1 MACRSASAAAR
12 HSNTSEDLSMSIR
25 RSLAAS
31 AALAALSST
40 AFAQSSVSL
49 YGLVDLSIGRTQA
62 PGSVATKGVDSGK
75 MTTSFWGVRGT
86 EDMGGGLKAVYT
98 IESFMRNDTG
108 EAGRFGGDTFW
119 ARNSFVGLEGSFGT
133 VTLGRNTTTLFVQT
147 LIFNA
152 LGDSFGFS
160 PSIRHYFTSGTV
172 TGDTGWADSIRYAL
186 PRFGGLSAT
195 VMAAAGEGNGG
206 RNWSGSA
213 LYFSG
218 AFGAGFAYQTVKK
231 GATVQDTTA
240 WQLAASYDLKSVK
253 LFGQYGSVD
262 NKTTTR
268 DYDIL
273 GIGATVPAG
282 ASGLF
287 RAQWGQIKPDVGAKR
302 TTLSVGYT
310 HNLSKRTE
318 LYGVFMNDKL
328 SGTGSGNNYSVGVRH
343 RF

>member
-1 MACRSASAAAR
+1 MSLRNALLAGLTLATVSASA
-12 HSNTSEDLSMSIR
+12 S
-25 RSLAAS
+25 
-31 AALAALSST
+31 
-40 AFAQSSVSL
+40 AQSNVNL
-49 YGLVDLSIGRTQA
+49 YGLVDLSISRTQA
-62 PGSVATKGVDSGK
+62 PGGAALKGVESGK
-75 MTTSFWGVRGT
+75 MTTSFWGVRGS
-86 EDMGGGLKAVYT
+86 EDLGGGLKAVFT

-108 EAGRFGGDTFW
+108 EAGRFGGDAFW
-119 ARNSFVGLEGSFGT
+119 ARNAFVGLEGGFGT

-172 TGDTGWADSIRYAL
+172 TGDTGWADSVRYAL
-186 PRFGGLSAT
+186 PKMGGLSAT

-206 RNWSGSA
+206 RNTSASA

-218 AFGAGFAYQTVKK
+218 AFGAGLAWQTVKK
-231 GATVQDTTA
+231 GSTVQDTNA

-253 LFGQYGSVD
+253 LFGQFGSVD
-262 NKTTTR
+262 NKNTGR

-273 GIGATVPAG
+273 GFGATVPVAAG
-282 ASGLF
+282 SGLV
-287 RAQWGQIKPDVGAKR
+287 RAQFGQVKPDVGAKR
-302 TTLSVGYT
+302 STWTVGYS

-318 LYGVFMNDKL
+318 VYGAYMSDKL

>member
-1 MACRSASAAAR
+1 MSLRNALLAGLTLATVSASA
-12 HSNTSEDLSMSIR
+12 S
-25 RSLAAS
+25 
-31 AALAALSST
+31 
-40 AFAQSSVSL
+40 AQSNVNL
-49 YGLVDLSIGRTQA
+49 YGLVDLSISRTQA
-62 PGSVATKGVDSGK
+62 PGGAALKGVESGK
-75 MTTSFWGVRGT
+75 MTTSFWGVRGR
-86 EDMGGGLKAVYT
+86 EDLGGGLKAVFT

-108 EAGRFGGDTFW
+108 EAGRFGGDAFW
-119 ARNSFVGLEGSFGT
+119 ARNAFVGLEGGFGT

-172 TGDTGWADSIRYAL
+172 TGDTGWADSVRYAL
-186 PRFGGLSAT
+186 PKMGGLSAT

-206 RNWSGSA
+206 RNASASA

-218 AFGAGFAYQTVKK
+218 AFGAGLAWQTVKK
-231 GATVQDTTA
+231 GSTVQDTNA

-253 LFGQYGSVD
+253 LFGQFGSVD
-262 NKTTTR
+262 NKNTGR

-273 GIGATVPAG
+273 GFGATVPVAAG
-282 ASGLF
+282 SGLV
-287 RAQWGQIKPDVGAKR
+287 RAQFGQVKPDVGAKR
-302 TTLSVGYT
+302 STWTVGYS

-318 LYGVFMNDKL
+318 VYGAYMSDKL

>member
-1 MACRSASAAAR
+1 MSFQRTLLAS
-12 HSNTSEDLSMSIR
+12 L
-25 RSLAAS
+25 
-31 AALAALSST
+31 ALAALSST
-40 AFAQSSVSL
+40 ASAQSTVNL
-49 YGLVDLSIGRTQA
+49 YGLLDLSIGRTQA
-62 PGSVATKGVDSGK
+62 PGGTATKGVESGK

-86 EDMGGGLKAVYT
+86 EDLGGGLKAVYT
-98 IESFMRNDTG
+98 IESFMRADTA
-108 EAGRFGGDTFW
+108 EAGRFTGDTFW
-119 ARNSFVGLEGSFGT
+119 ARNSFVGLEGGFGT

-152 LGDSFGFS
+152 MGDSFGFS

-172 TGDTGWADSIRYAL
+172 TGDTGWSDSVRYAL
-186 PRFGGLSAT
+186 PKLGGLSAT

-206 RNWSGSA
+206 RNASASA

-218 AFGAGFAYQTVKK
+218 AFGAGFAWQSVKK
-231 GATVQDTTA
+231 GATVQDSSS

-253 LFGQYGSVD
+253 LFGQYGNVD
-262 NKTTTR
+262 NKNTGR

-273 GIGATVPAG
+273 GLGATMPVAAG
-282 ASGLF
+282 SGTV
-287 RAQWGQIKPDVGAKR
+287 RAQWGQIKPDLGAKR
-302 TTLSVGYT
+302 TTLTLGYT

-318 LYGVFMNDKL
+318 VYGAFMNDKL

>member
-1 MACRSASAAAR
+1 MSLRNALLAGLALATVSASV
-12 HSNTSEDLSMSIR
+12 S
-25 RSLAAS
+25 
-31 AALAALSST
+31 
-40 AFAQSSVSL
+40 AQSNVNL
-49 YGLVDLSIGRTQA
+49 YGLVDLSISRTQA
-62 PGSVATKGVDSGK
+62 PGGAALKGVESGK
-75 MTTSFWGVRGT
+75 MTTSFWGVRGS
-86 EDMGGGLKAVYT
+86 EDLGGGLKAVFT

-119 ARNSFVGLEGSFGT
+119 ARNAFVGLEGGFGT

-172 TGDTGWADSIRYAL
+172 TGDTGWADSVRYAL
-186 PRFGGLSAT
+186 PKMGGLSAT

-206 RNWSGSA
+206 RNASASA

-218 AFGAGFAYQTVKK
+218 AFGAGLAWQTVKK
-231 GATVQDTTA
+231 GSTVQDTNA

-253 LFGQYGSVD
+253 LFGQFGSVD
-262 NKTTTR
+262 NKNTGR

-273 GIGATVPAG
+273 GFGATVPVVG
-282 ASGLF
+282 GSGLV
-287 RAQWGQIKPDVGAKR
+287 RAQFGQVKPDVGAKR
-302 TTLSVGYT
+302 STWTVGYT

-318 LYGVFMNDKL
+318 VYGAYMNDKL